1 MLIHQVSQGECVSS
15 IAKQYGLRDWQ
26 AIYHDPAN
34 QALRARRP
42 NPNLLYPGDIV
53 RIPDKAARQ
62 TEQPVGQPCTFKV
75 KGRRIHLRL
84 LVEEF
89 DGTAVAGRDYHL
101 EVGTEVFTGR
111 TGGDGL
117 VEHEIAVDA
126 DAGELT
132 VWLDDERQTALYWPL
147 RIGFLDPHDELPGA
161 QERLNN
167 LGLDNL
173 ADGAT
178 DDRSQAAI
186 KAFQRQHGLA
196 ESGGLDAATKDKARA
211 VYGF

>member
-15 IAKQYGLRDWQ
+15 IAKQYGFGDWQ
-26 AIYHDPAN
+26 TIYHDPSN
-34 QALRARRP
+34 QALRTKRP
-42 NPNLLYPGDIV
+42 NPNLLYPGDLI
-53 RIPDKAARQ
+53 RIPDKDKRQ
-62 TEQPVGQPCTFKV
+62 TDMPVGQRCAFKV
-75 KGRRIHLRL
+75 KGRRTQLRL
-84 LVEEF
+84 LVEDF

-101 EVGTEVFTGR
+101 EVGTEVFDGR

-117 VEHEIAVDA
+117 IAHEIPVAA

-132 VWLDDERQTALYWPL
+132 VWLDDEKTTALYWPL
-147 RIGFLDPHDELPGA
+147 RIGFLDPHDEIPGA

-186 KAFQRQHGLA
+186 KAFQKQHGLA
-196 ESGGLDAATKDKARA
+196 ESGDLDRATRDQARA